1 MLAYPRIGPPGVM
14 FYQRSCEQTMG
25 KKKTILIVDDDE
37 SQRFLCQETL
47 TEEGY
52 RVVAAKDGKEALAK
66 VEKERPDLVIL
77 DIVMP
82 QMDGMEAMTRIIRKH
97 RKIPVILN
105 TSYSRY
111 REDFLTW
118 AADAYVLKS
127 PDFAELKEKIE
138 ELLSKAS
145 EDTALEQE
153 Q

>member
-1 MLAYPRIGPPGVM
+1 MA
-14 FYQRSCEQTMG
+14 

-47 TEEGY
+47 AEEGY
-52 RVVAAKDGKEALAK
+52 RVVAAKNGKEALAK
-66 VEKERPDLVIL
+66 VEQERPDLVIL

-118 AADAYVLKS
+118 AADAYVVKS
-127 PDFAELKEKIE
+127 PDFTELKDKIE
-138 ELLSKAS
+138 KLLSKVP
-145 EDTALEQE
+145 ENKVLEQE
-153 Q
+153 R